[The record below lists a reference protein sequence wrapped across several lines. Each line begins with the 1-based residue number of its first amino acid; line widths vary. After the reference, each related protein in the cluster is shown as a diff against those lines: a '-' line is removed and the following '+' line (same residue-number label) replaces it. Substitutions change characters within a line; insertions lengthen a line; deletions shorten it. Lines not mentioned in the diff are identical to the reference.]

1 MALRQILVM
10 ISRSGQ
16 CLDKQKVVVLGVNL
30 LLQFNSRDCNQGG
43 TSVRRPLAER
53 LLSKPARRLCGTVV
67 SCGHHEHHYANNHYR
82 RVSST
87 LRRGRLLLQA

>member
-30 LLQFNSRDCNQGG
+30 PTREIV
-43 TSVRRPLAER
+43 TRAAPLYAGLWRKR
-53 LLSKPARRLCGTVV
+53 LLSKPAGRLCGTVV

-87 LRRGRLLLQA
+87 LRRRRLLLQP

>member
-30 LLQFNSRDCNQGG
+30 PTREIVTRAAPLYAVLWRNGCCLNRLDGCAEQWYVVVTMNTTTLIIIIVVLVLLFGGGGFYYSR
-43 TSVRRPLAER
+43 RR
-53 LLSKPARRLCGTVV
+53 
-67 SCGHHEHHYANNHYR
+67 
-82 RVSST
+82 
-87 LRRGRLLLQA
+87 